1 MFGCGDNEGPAADGG
16 VACETD
22 CGDPDP
28 EMFACQNVLDAS
40 GRGTDAGFLDPLGD
54 PFAQLVL
61 KRPGACPQ
69 TYSETIAKLVL
80 EDDDRCA
87 DDPRT
92 GMLGRIV
99 SERAQLLQK
108 PDVVRAV
115 VGRQCGRRLPYE
127 MLFAVPSIDA
137 TDPELPQTGL
147 QVMSLD
153 RAAGVFNF
161 YALEGEGEGAQW
173 VFHGNSFDQ
182 VDPQTRTTSACASC
196 HSDGGLVMREIDAP
210 WVHWESANVRT
221 IGAGI
226 VSDRFSE
233 LGSRST
239 GAELSGV
246 VRAGNAHWN
255 RTRIGAFVDPLRT
268 DLHGGSTRPLLEPL
282 FCGTSF
288 NLQSAGV
295 PNEIG
300 SALPVRD
307 IPSSFFLDPL
317 QQVTTAVR
325 IDEGAYAAAL
335 IEVGSRI
342 EGLVG
347 PRDTFFGFTF
357 VERSASDIA
366 YVQTLLELGIVNE
379 EFVLDVLSVDFTE
392 PVYSASRCA
401 LLEYA
406 PSFDDLDNTQTP
418 PGDAPEVAGCCVAHE
433 GAGCEDDA
441 VEACVCAEDDYCCDA
456 GWDQGCVNAVID
468 RECGSCAAVQPVPGV
483 TAIPG
488 ASAATPDATRLRNG
502 LYAALVGVDGFA
514 AAQLR
519 SALATPAQAQA
530 HRDRATRFVQA
541 CVDRAS
547 TRDPEGFVLDL
558 LEVAAWRR
566 REAVAASS
574 LLDTFG
580 AVAVDDLQ
588 PPMGLRLDPTT
599 CARAGG

>member
-1 MFGCGDNEGPAADGG
+1 MGRVADGG
-16 VACETD
+16 AACGTE
-22 CGDPDP
+22 CADPDP
-28 EMFACQNVLDAS
+28 EMFACQNVLDGS
-40 GRGTDAGFLDPLGD
+40 GRPMDAGFLDALGD
-54 PFAQLVL
+54 PFAQIVL
-61 KRPGACPQ
+61 KRPGACPR
-69 TYSETIAKLVL
+69 TYSETIAKLAL
-80 EDDDRCA
+80 EDADRCA

-115 VGRQCGRRLPYE
+115 VGRQCGRRLSYE
-127 MLFAVPSIDA
+127 MLFALPSIDA
-137 TDPELPQTGL
+137 DDPKLPQTGL

-161 YALEGEGEGAQW
+161 YALEGEGEGAEW

-182 VDPQTRTTSACASC
+182 IDPQTRTTSACASC

-210 WVHWESANVRT
+210 WVHWESSNVRT

-226 VSDRFSE
+226 VVDRFSE
-233 LGSRST
+233 LGTRST

-255 RTRIGAFVDPLRT
+255 RTRIAAFADPSRT

-282 FCGTSF
+282 LCATSF

-295 PNEIG
+295 PSEIG
-300 SALPVRD
+300 AALPVRD
-307 IPSSFFLDPL
+307 IPSSFFVDPL
-317 QQVTTAVR
+317 QQVTTAVS
-325 IDEGAYAAAL
+325 IDPDVYSAAL

-357 VERSASDIA
+357 VERSASDVA
-366 YVQTLLELGIVNE
+366 YVQTLLELGIVDQ

-392 PVYSASRCA
+392 PVYSESRCA

-418 PGDAPEVAGCCVAHE
+418 PGDAPEVEGCCVAHS

-441 VEACVCAEDDYCCDA
+441 VEACVCAEDDYCCE
-456 GWDQGCVNAVID
+456 GSWDQGCVNVVID
-468 RECGSCAAVQPVPGV
+468 RACGSCSAVRSVRGVRARPGV
-483 TAIPG
+483 
-488 ASAATPDATRLRNG
+488 AAAAPDATRLRDA
-502 LYAALVGVDGFA
+502 LYASLVGVEGFA

-519 SALATPAQAQA
+519 SALATPGQTDA
-530 HRDRATRFVQA
+530 HLDRAKRFVQA
-541 CVDRAS
+541 CVDRAT
-547 TRDPEGFVLDL
+547 TRDPEGFVRDL

-566 REAVAASS
+566 REAMASSS

-580 AVAVDDLQ
+580 AVAVDDLN
-588 PPMGLRLDPTT
+588 PPMDLRLDPIT
-599 CARAGG
+599 CAR